1 MSKDKN
7 ATSEIILPHSG
18 GGGTIQ
24 GHKNPLGSMLTWP
37 HFQYTKADTDYKEC
51 YCTFHVSVQCLCLD
65 FLKIPWELYS
75 KYYHWIFLGLTNTK
89 FYVFLTNKVEMCNS
103 KIKIKLIIDKVHIF
117 WEKSPINVK
126 WNLEI
131 RHIFVAFSEY
141 MNFINSKLICHF
153 LFTAL
158 VSKLDFLFDVYVVY
172 ILVYIPQWF
181 LPVLSNPH

>member
-1 MSKDKN
+1 MYQFSVSAWISWKSLEN
-7 ATSEIILPHSG
+7 YTQNITTEFFWASQ
-18 GGGTIQ
+18 IQ
-24 GHKNPLGSMLTWP
+24 SFM
-37 HFQYTKADTDYKEC
+37 Y
-51 YCTFHVSVQCLCLD
+51 
-65 FLKIPWELYS
+65 FLLI
-75 KYYHWIFLGLTNTK
+75 
-89 FYVFLTNKVEMCNS
+89 KVEMCKS

-141 MNFINSKLICHF
+141 MNFTNSKLICHF

-158 VSKLDFLFDVYVVY
+158 VSKLDFLFAVYVVY

-181 LPVLSNPH
+181 LSLLSNPH